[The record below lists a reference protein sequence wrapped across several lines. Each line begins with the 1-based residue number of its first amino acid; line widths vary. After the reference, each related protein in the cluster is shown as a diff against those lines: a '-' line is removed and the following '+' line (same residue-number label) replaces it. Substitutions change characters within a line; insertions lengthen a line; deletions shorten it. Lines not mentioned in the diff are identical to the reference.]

1 MRDITTLAIFVP
13 SVQILK
19 ILQVNFIRELVFV
32 VTLVDLNSKLL
43 VKICQQEKFIK
54 DLFAGILNVDIPKYL
69 IIWQNI
75 N

>member
-32 VTLVDLNSKLL
+32 VTLADLNSKLL
-43 VKICQQEKFIK
+43 VKIFQQEKFIK